1 MRDRED
7 PASRSVRS
15 RVPRSAVVLAGALPF
30 AMIVA
35 GCGSQSTSR
44 VTFDWNAFT
53 TAIFSPD
60 HLILSGLY
68 LTVVISVISQ
78 AIGVVLGILLALG
91 RMAKAAPV
99 RWFCGVYIWV
109 FRGTPLLV
117 QLVFFYF
124 GVGAIHLFGWDPITI
139 FDFSIPGAIQAGI
152 FVLGA
157 NEGAYMSE
165 IVRAGIISIDPG
177 QMEAA
182 KSLGMTYAQAMRR
195 IVLPQA
201 ARVIIPPLGNEFNNM
216 LKTTSLLFVL
226 GIQEL
231 YNTFVI
237 KQGQNYLP
245 FEMYLACALWF
256 LLLTTIWGFIQ
267 SWIERQFAKGA
278 PGAGTGGRPSL
289 RERMFGLRTDVEPSL
304 VSGGR

>member
-1 MRDRED
+1 MTSSR
-7 PASRSVRS
+7 ASRTRG
-15 RVPRSAVVLAGALPF
+15 PRLALLAGVLLASVL
-30 AMIVA
+30 VA
-35 GCGSQSTSR
+35 GCGSQATTP
-44 VTFDWNAFT
+44 VTFDWSAFSSS
-53 TAIFSPD
+53 IFTPD
-60 HLILSGLY
+60 HLILGGLY
-68 LTVVISVISQ
+68 LTVIISVISQ
-78 AIGVVLGILLALG
+78 AIGVILGVFLALA
-91 RMAKAAPV
+91 RMAKAAPL
-99 RWFCGVYIWV
+99 RWIANIYIWI

-124 GVGAIHLFGWDPITI
+124 GVGAVHLFGWDPITI
-139 FDFSIPGAIQAGI
+139 LGFTIPGAIQAGI

-182 KSLGMTYAQAMRR
+182 KSLGMTYGQAMRR

-226 GIQEL
+226 GVQEL
-231 YNTFVI
+231 YETFVI
-237 KQGQNYLP
+237 KQGQNFQP

-267 SWIERQFAKGA
+267 ARIERQFAKGA
-278 PGAGTGGRPSL
+278 PGATTAGPSL
-289 RERMFGLRTDVEPSL
+289 RQRLFGSRSAVEPSL

>member
-1 MRDRED
+1 MIPSRGSRTRGPR
-7 PASRSVRS
+7 PA
-15 RVPRSAVVLAGALPF
+15 VLVGALLV
-30 AMIVA
+30 AVLVA
-35 GCGSQSTSR
+35 GCGSTAKGHF
-44 VTFDWNAFT
+44 TFDWSAFS
-53 TAIFSPD
+53 TAIFAPD
-60 HLILSGLY
+60 HLILGGLF
-68 LTVVISVISQ
+68 LTVVVSVISQ
-78 AIGVVLGILLALG
+78 AIGVVLGIFLALA
-91 RMAKAAPV
+91 RMARAAPL
-99 RWFCGVYIWV
+99 RWIASIYIWI

-124 GVGAIHLFGWDPITI
+124 GVAAVHLWGWDPITVGGLTVV
-139 FDFSIPGAIQAGI
+139 GAIQAGI

-237 KQGQNYLP
+237 KQGLNFLP

-267 SWIERQFAKGA
+267 AWIERQFAKGA
-278 PGAGTGGRPSL
+278 PGAASGGP
-289 RERMFGLRTDVEPSL
+289 GLRQRLFGMRSAVEPSL

>member
-1 MRDRED
+1 MT
-7 PASRSVRS
+7 PSRIS
-15 RVPRSAVVLAGALPF
+15 RTLGPRPAVVLAGASSL
-30 AMIVA
+30 ALLVT
-35 GCGSQSTSR
+35 GCGSQGAATTH
-44 VTFDWNAFT
+44 VAFDWSAFT
-53 TAIFSPD
+53 SSLFTPD
-60 HLILSGLY
+60 HLILAGLF

-78 AIGVVLGILLALG
+78 AIGVILGVFLALA
-91 RMAKAAPV
+91 RMAKAAPI
-99 RWFCGVYIWV
+99 RWIASIYIWV

-124 GVGAIHLFGWDPITI
+124 GVGAVHLFGWNPINVLGLQ
-139 FDFSIPGAIQAGI
+139 IPGAIQAGI

-231 YNTFVI
+231 YETFVI

-267 SWIERQFAKGA
+267 ARIERQFAKGA
-278 PGAGTGGRPSL
+278 PGAPTSGP
-289 RERMFGLRTDVEPSL
+289 GLRQRLFGVRPAVEPSL